1 MALVLEFLILSLSIF
16 LLFLL
21 IKRNRTPKKACLPP
35 GPVGLPFIGNL
46 HQLGNSNLHEH
57 LWRLSQKHGPLVY
70 LRLGS
75 RPALI
80 VSSAKMAREIM
91 KTRDLEFCSRPFLAA
106 TKKLSYNGFDL
117 AFAPYGDYWR
127 EVRKI
132 CVVHVFSS
140 IRVQSFRSIREDEVS
155 RTIEKISKSALAC
168 KPFDLTTEMV
178 SLTSTAISRAAF
190 GKTYEIGGSDTERFL
205 ELLVETQ
212 AMASSLF
219 LSDYFPCWGWLADKL
234 TGMTYRLEKNFEAFD
249 AFYKRIIDDYLDPN
263 RPKPERE
270 GSTILDILLQ
280 IYKDG
285 SFKLQ
290 LTLDDIKAIL
300 TDIFLAGT
308 DTSAIT
314 VNWAMAFL
322 MKNPE
327 AMRKAQE
334 EVRGFVDEDDVQ
346 QLLYL
351 KAVVKETMRLQP
363 TVPLLIP
370 RETTKECSIG
380 GYEIPTKTL
389 VYVNVWAV
397 GRDPETWENPYEFD
411 PDRFLGSSIDLKGN
425 DFELTPFGAV
435 LEFLILSLSI
445 FLLFLLIKRNKTTK
459 KACLPPGPDGL
470 PFIGNLHQL
479 GNSILHEHLWRLSQ
493 KHGPLV
499 YLRLGSRPALIVSS
513 AKMAREI
520 MKTRDLEFCSRPVLT
535 ATNKIT
541 YNGLDLAFA
550 PYGDY
555 WREVRKIC
563 AVHVFSSIVVQSFRS
578 IREDEV
584 SRMIEKISKSALASK
599 PFNLTTEMVSLTS
612 TAISRAAFGKTYEI
626 GGSDTGRFLELL
638 VETKAMA
645 SSLFLSD
652 YFPCWGWLADKLT
665 GLTYRLEKNF
675 EEFDAFYKGII
686 DDNLDPNRPKPEREG
701 STILDILLQIY
712 KDGSF
717 KLQLTLDHI
726 KAILTDIFLAGTDT
740 SAVTVVWAMAF
751 LMKNPEAMRKA
762 QEEVRGLFGNKGFVD
777 EDDVQQLPY
786 LKAVVKETM
795 RLQPT
800 VPLLIPRET
809 TKECSIGGYEIPT
822 KTLVYVNVWAVGR
835 DPENWESPF
844 EFDPDRFMGSSIDLK
859 GNDFELTP
867 FGAGRRICPG
877 IFIALFT
884 VELSLANLLHKFD
897 WEMPSGMNREDI
909 DMNDVLPGIAPRMRD
924 DLCLVPKAYATGH
937 K

>member
-334 EVRGFVDEDDVQ
+334 EVRGLFGNKGFVDEDDVQ
-346 QLLYL
+346 QLSYL
-351 KAVVKETMRLQP
+351 KAVRN
-363 TVPLLIP
+363 
-370 RETTKECSIG
+370 R
-380 GYEIPTKTL
+380 
-389 VYVNVWAV
+389 
-397 GRDPETWENPYEFD
+397 
-411 PDRFLGSSIDLKGN
+411 
-425 DFELTPFGAV
+425 TP
-435 LEFLILSLSI
+435 
-445 FLLFLLIKRNKTTK
+445 K
-459 KACLPPGPDGL
+459 KACLPPGPVGL

-479 GNSILHEHLWRLSQ
+479 GSSNLHEHLWRLSQ
-493 KHGPLV
+493 KHGPLM
-499 YLRLGSRPALIVSS
+499 YLRLGSRPTLIVSS

-520 MKTRDLEFCSRPVLT
+520 MKTRDLEFCSRPVMT

-541 YNGLDLAFA
+541 YNGLDLALA

-563 AVHVFSSIVVQSFRS
+563 AVHVFSSIRVQSFRS